1 MTDGLRVTIAG
12 LSFLGQGSDGFIISP
27 DGFAGWD
34 DGVDMRI
41 ENTAR
46 PGAHGSFNLPVFQDA
61 RTVAISGSVFADSPR
76 QLAQL
81 RNRFAGL
88 MAGGLTGRI
97 QVERYGAVQW
107 ADGRLAS
114 KPMFTE
120 RGGQNCASFQIQLW
134 CPDPRKYGES
144 KTVAVATGSPV
155 SVFHRGNYNATPSFI
170 VRGDMPGGW
179 TLTVNGWNYTVTK
192 PLVTGAPHRVD
203 YNNGRL
209 YVNGVLNQGNLG
221 NTNTTPIPPGQSVGV
236 GLYPVTTGSGSADMT
251 IVDTYI

>member
-12 LSFLGQGSDGFIISP
+12 LDFYGQGSDGFIISP
-27 DGFAGWD
+27 DGFSGWD
-34 DGVDMRI
+34 DGVDMRL

-61 RTVAISGSVFADSPR
+61 RTVSISGNAFADSGR
-76 QLAQL
+76 ELDAL
-81 RNRFAGL
+81 SDRFTGL
-88 MAGGLTGRI
+88 LAGGQVGRI
-97 QVERYGAVQW
+97 QVEKRGVGRW
-107 ADGRLAS
+107 TDCRLAA

-120 RGGQNCASFQIQLW
+120 VGGQDCASFQIQVW
-134 CPDPRKYGES
+134 CPDPRKFGES
-144 KTVAVATGSPV
+144 KTIAVDTGSPI
-155 SVFHRGNYNATPSFI
+155 SVFHRGNYNAMPSFI

-192 PLVTGAPHRVD
+192 PLVSGAPHRVD

-209 YVNGVLNQGNLG
+209 YVNGTLSQGNLG

-236 GLYPVTTGSGSADMT
+236 GLYPVTTGTGSADMT
-251 IVDTYI
+251 ITDTYI